1 MMEKIYYSISEVCE
15 MLDIKPHTIRYWET
29 EFVQLKAKT
38 KKGYSRRYS
47 TKDIELLKIIKELI
61 YDRKFTLEGALVEV
75 KKLSTTKS
83 VSPIVNKR
91 DDQSDERIDMIRK
104 QLIDVKAILLSR
116 NKA

>member
-1 MMEKIYYSISEVCE
+1 MEKIYYTITEVCE

-47 TKDIELLKIIKELI
+47 TKDIEFLKIIKELI

-75 KKLSTTKS
+75 KKLGNLKGVLPSEIKS
-83 VSPIVNKR
+83 DGQTNPK
-91 DDQSDERIDMIRK
+91 IDTIK
-104 QLIDVKAILLSR
+104 QQLIDVKTMLLKR
-116 NKA
+116 N